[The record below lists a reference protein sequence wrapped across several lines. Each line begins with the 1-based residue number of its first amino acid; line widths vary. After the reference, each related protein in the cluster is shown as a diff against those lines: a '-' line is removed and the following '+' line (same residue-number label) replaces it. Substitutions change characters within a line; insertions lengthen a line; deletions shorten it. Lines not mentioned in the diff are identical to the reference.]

1 MLVLFRRNDI
11 IGFAILIFV
20 ALVLRLPY
28 FITPPELAELG
39 SFYTTTFGH
48 FVWLRDF
55 YSFSPSLYIFLSTVF
70 WIAVSIYFKQ
80 VLVNQHLVQHRD
92 FVASIA
98 LILAVSALPPFMI
111 LSVTAMAACSL
122 FVALSLIM
130 GTQYN
135 KPARARYFGIGCF
148 IGLSIVL
155 YWPSVFVFF
164 AALFM
169 LLSIRIFVWQ
179 EILAM
184 VLGALMPVYLVLSLY
199 FIFSGQWYHTGLLAI
214 ALELPVALNYKLASV
229 VLAALFV
236 VMTFYGLYVSRNNNT
251 SGNKILL
258 IKKWNGILFFLL
270 AGLLT
275 ALCTPLFP
283 SHSFVFALLPFS
295 IILSS
300 ALTNNHKKYNT
311 FTFYLVL
318 IAVLALQ
325 WIIRFV

>member
-1 MLVLFRRNDI
+1 MLVLFKRNDI

-20 ALVLRLPY
+20 AFVLRLPY
-28 FITPPELAELG
+28 FITPPTLAELG

-48 FVWLRDF
+48 FVWLKNF
-55 YSFSPSLYIFLSTVF
+55 YNFSPTLYIFLSTVF
-70 WIAVSIYFKQ
+70 WLALSIYFKQ

-98 LILAVSALPPFMI
+98 LILTVSTLPPFMI
-111 LSVTAMAACSL
+111 FSVPAIAAGSL

-135 KPARARYFGIGCF
+135 KPARARYFGIGSF
-148 IGLSIVL
+148 IGFAMIL
-155 YWPSVFVFF
+155 YWPSVIVFF

-179 EILAM
+179 EVLAM
-184 VLGALMPVYLVLSLY
+184 LLGVLLPIYLVLSLY
-199 FIFSGQWYHTGLLAI
+199 FIFSGQWYHTRHLAI
-214 ALELPVALNYKLASV
+214 AFELPVALNYKLATLLLAV
-229 VLAALFV
+229 FFVLI
-236 VMTFYGLYVSRNNNT
+236 TFYGIYISRNNS

-258 IKKWNGILFFLL
+258 IKKWNGILLFLL
-270 AGLLT
+270 AGILT
-275 ALCTPLFP
+275 GLCTPLFP
-283 SHSFVFALLPFS
+283 SQTFVFALLPFS

-318 IAVLALQ
+318 IVVLALQ